1 MTATPDGAFSQGTQ
15 RDAKTTRSM
24 RNYCRK
30 LSPAAPLRRPQI
42 SIELF
47 TQLCAAIPSFRQAIP
62 NSFVFLLWGQLGH
75 HSALGCKLEE
85 PVRRMHLRTPSVG
98 YPTTARD

>member
-42 SIELF
+42 GIELF
-47 TQLCAAIPSFRQAIP
+47 TQLCAASPSFRHAIP
-62 NSFVFLLWGQLGH
+62 ASFVFLLWGRFGH
-75 HSALGCKLEE
+75 HSALGCKREGA
-85 PVRRMHLRTPSVG
+85 VRRMHLTTPSVG
-98 YPTTARD
+98 Y